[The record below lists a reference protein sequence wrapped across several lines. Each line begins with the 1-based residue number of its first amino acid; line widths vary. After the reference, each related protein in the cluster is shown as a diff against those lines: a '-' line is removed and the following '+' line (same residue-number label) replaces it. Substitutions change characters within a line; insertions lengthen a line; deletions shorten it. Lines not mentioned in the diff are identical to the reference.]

1 MSAHSFY
8 VLAYDIP
15 DDRRRTKIAK
25 LCESVAERVQGNVFE
40 GYLSP
45 QEVKSLLNWVA
56 RVLETE
62 EDNLRFYLLCAGCRQ
77 KVTSLGRGQVTQ
89 PPDVIIV

>member
-1 MSAHSFY
+1 MSTRSFY

-25 LCESVAERVQGNVFE
+25 LCESVAERVQGSVFE

-45 QEVKSLLNWVA
+45 QELKSLLKKVE
-56 RVLETE
+56 RVFETQ
-62 EDNLRFYLLCAGCRQ
+62 EDSLRIYLLCAGCRQ

>member
-1 MSAHSFY
+1 MSARSFY

-15 DDRRRTKIAK
+15 DDRRRTRIAK
-25 LCESVAERVQGNVFE
+25 LCESAAERVQGSVFE

-45 QEVKSLLNWVA
+45 QELKSLLKRVE
-56 RVLETE
+56 RVLETR
-62 EDNLRFYLLCAGCRQ
+62 EDSLRIYLLCAGCRQ
-77 KVTSLGRGQVTQ
+77 KITSLGRGQITQ